1 VSLANPGQARR
12 VALIVAIAFFM
23 QNLDGSIINTSLP
36 QIAASFSVAPLDLSI
51 GVTAYL
57 VTVAAVLPASGWVAD
72 RFGAR
77 RVFLAAIVLF
87 TLASVGCGLAGSLTQ
102 FVAARVMQGIGG
114 ALMTPVG
121 RMVVL
126 RNAQKSELLQATALI
141 TWPALLAPVIGPVL
155 GGFITT
161 YVSWRW
167 NFLLNLPLGLI
178 GLAAVVRFVPA
189 LAPEP
194 RRPFDRLGFLLSA
207 GALVLLLVG
216 LEGLARV
223 EARPVLPVLL
233 TLLGLVAGAVA
244 VWHLR
249 RAPAPLVDLAALRT
263 QTFNVSSLGAGFLY
277 RIAINA
283 TPFLLPL
290 LFQIGFGMDAAGAGL
305 LVLAYFLGNLA
316 MKPLTSP
323 VLRRFGFRGVLV
335 VNGVLGGVTILACGW
350 LVPGTPSAVLTP
362 LLFAAGLTRSMQLTC
377 LNTLAFADVEPAHR
391 SAATT
396 LSGVSQ
402 QVSSVLG
409 IAVAAVLL
417 NLASLWRG
425 AGEPGLPDFLPA
437 FLAVGLLAVGSGL
450 AFLRLPESA
459 GAEVSGAVRSSSR
472 RAETSS
478 SRPRG
483 R

>member
-1 VSLANPGQARR
+1 
-12 VALIVAIAFFM
+12 M

-36 QIAASFSVAPLDLSI
+36 QIAGSFGVRPLDLSV

-77 RVFLAAIVLF
+77 RVFLAAILLF
-87 TLASVGCGLAGSLTQ
+87 TLASLGCGLAGTLPQ
-102 FVAARVMQGIGG
+102 FVAARVVQGLGG

-161 YVSWRW
+161 YASWRW
-167 NFLLNLPLGLI
+167 NFLLNLPLGLA
-178 GLAAVVRFVPA
+178 GLAAVLRFVPA
-189 LAPEP
+189 LPPEA
-194 RRPFDRLGFLLSA
+194 RRPFDRPGFLLSA

-223 EARPVLPVLL
+223 EARPMVPLLL
-233 TLLGLVAGAVA
+233 TILGVATGIIA

-249 RAPAPLVDLAALRT
+249 RAPAPLVSLSALAT
-263 QTFNVSSLGAGFLY
+263 QTFSASSLGAGFLY

-290 LFQIGFGMDAAGAGL
+290 LFQVGFGMDAAGAGL

-323 VLRRFGFRGVLV
+323 VLRRFGFRTVLV
-335 VNGVLGGVTILACGW
+335 TNGVLGGATILACGW
-350 LVPGTPSAVLTP
+350 LTPGTPPALLTP

-377 LNTLAFADVEPAHR
+377 LNTLAFADIEPAWR

-425 AGEPGLPDFLPA
+425 AAEPGLADFLPA
-437 FLAVGLLAVGSGL
+437 FFAIGLLAAGSGL
-450 AFLRLPESA
+450 AFLRLPGAA
-459 GAEVSGAVRSSSR
+459 GAEVSGAVRSSAR
-472 RAETSS
+472 RGETSS
-478 SRPRG
+478 SRP
-483 R
+483 

>member
-1 VSLANPGQARR
+1 MSLANPSQARR

-36 QIAASFSVAPLDLSI
+36 QIAASFGVAPLDLSI

-72 RFGAR
+72 RYGAR
-77 RVFLAAIVLF
+77 RVFLAAILLF
-87 TLASVGCGLAGSLTQ
+87 TLASLGCGLAASLPQ
-102 FVAARVMQGIGG
+102 FVAARVVQGIGG

-161 YVSWRW
+161 YASWRW

-178 GLAAVVRFVPA
+178 GLAAVVRFVPVLPA
-189 LAPEP
+189 EV
-194 RRPFDRLGFLLSA
+194 RRPFDHRGFLLSA

-223 EARPVLPVLL
+223 QARPLLPVSL
-233 TLLGLVAGAVA
+233 TLLGLAAGALA

-249 RAPAPLVDLAALRT
+249 RTRAPLVDLATLRT
-263 QTFNVSSLGAGFLY
+263 QTFTVSSLGAGFLY

-290 LFQIGFGMDAAGAGL
+290 LFQLGFGMDAAGAGL

-323 VLRRFGFRGVLV
+323 LLRRFGFRGVLV
-335 VNGVLGGVTILACGW
+335 VNGVLGGGAILACGW
-350 LVPGTPSAVLTP
+350 LAPGTPSAVLTP

-377 LNTLAFADVEPAHR
+377 LNTLAFADVEAAQR

-425 AGEPGLPDFLPA
+425 AAEPGLPDFLPA
-437 FLAVGLLAVGSGL
+437 FVAVGLLAVGSGL

-459 GAEVSGAVRSSSR
+459 GAEVSGAAGSSSR
-472 RAETSS
+472 RAQTSS
-478 SRPRG
+478 SRPQG